1 MDPSKIGIYVNA
13 SEGKIVRITSPYWI
27 PEEPD
32 WQLVTNN
39 PNATLVAARDMIKEK
54 GLIADPSEVVWTRL
68 PLKE

>member
-1 MDPSKIGIYVNA
+1 VDPSKIGIYVNA

-32 WQLVTNN
+32 WVLVTNN
-39 PNATLVAARDMIKEK
+39 PNATLVAARDIIKEK

>member
-1 MDPSKIGIYVNA
+1 VDPSKIGIYLNA

-32 WQLVTNN
+32 WVLVTNN
-39 PNATLVAARDMIKEK
+39 PNATLVAARDIIKEK
-54 GLIADPSEVVWTRL
+54 GLITDPSEVVWTRL

>member
-1 MDPSKIGIYVNA
+1 MDPSKIGIYVNP

-32 WQLVTNN
+32 WVLVTNN

>member
-1 MDPSKIGIYVNA
+1 MDPSKIGIYLNA
-13 SEGKIVRITSPYWI
+13 TEGKIVRITSPYWI

-32 WQLVTNN
+32 WVLVTNN
-39 PNATLVAARDMIKEK
+39 PNATLVAARDIIKEK

>member
-32 WQLVTNN
+32 WVLVTNN
-39 PNATLVAARDMIKEK
+39 PNATLVAARDIIKEK

>member
-32 WQLVTNN
+32 WVLVTNN

>member
-32 WQLVTNN
+32 WMLVTNN
-39 PNATLVAARDMIKEK
+39 PNATLVAARDIIREK
-54 GLIADPSEVVWTRL
+54 GLITDPSEVVWTRL

>member
-1 MDPSKIGIYVNA
+1 MDPSKLGIYVNP

-27 PEEPD
+27 PEGPD
-32 WQLVTNN
+32 WVLVTNN

-54 GLIADPSEVVWTRL
+54 GLITDPSEVVWTRL

>member
-1 MDPSKIGIYVNA
+1 MDPSKIGIYLNA
-13 SEGKIVRITSPYWI
+13 TDGKIVRITSPYWI

-32 WQLVTNN
+32 WVLVTNN

>member
-32 WQLVTNN
+32 WVLVTNN
-39 PNATLVAARDMIKEK
+39 PNATLVAARDIIKEK
-54 GLIADPSEVVWTRL
+54 GLITDPSEVVWTRL

>member
-1 MDPSKIGIYVNA
+1 M
-13 SEGKIVRITSPYWI
+13 RITSPYWI

-32 WQLVTNN
+32 WVLVTNN

>member
-1 MDPSKIGIYVNA
+1 MDPSKIGIYVNP

-32 WQLVTNN
+32 WVLVTNN
-39 PNATLVAARDMIKEK
+39 PNATLVAARDMIKEN

>member
-1 MDPSKIGIYVNA
+1 MDPSKIGIYLNA
-13 SEGKIVRITSPYWI
+13 TDGKIVRITSPYWI

-32 WQLVTNN
+32 WVLVTNN
-39 PNATLVAARDMIKEK
+39 PNATLVAARDIIKEK